1 MGIRYQARP
10 TAPYLILVDDAHQS
24 LPHRR
29 VADVLHGSG
38 ITNARSRFESIRPPV
53 RGETSLLRHP
63 LPTVSEYL
71 DRLTSRWS
79 IVRDNKPAA
88 QLPAGAEP
96 RIPPLFCGSVDLV
109 LVFR

>member
-38 ITNARSRFESIRPPV
+38 ITNARSRFESIR
-53 RGETSLLRHP
+53 
-63 LPTVSEYL
+63 
-71 DRLTSRWS
+71 
-79 IVRDNKPAA
+79 A
-88 QLPAGAEP
+88 AGA
-96 RIPPLFCGSVDLV
+96 G
-109 LVFR
+109 